1 MDYQT
6 LEIETRNRVAT
17 VWMNRPEV
25 HNAFDE
31 SLIRELT
38 QAFERLDR
46 DEAVRV
52 VVLGGRGK
60 SFSAGADLN
69 WMKRAASY
77 TVEQNLRDA
86 RALAQM
92 LKTINR
98 LSKPTV
104 ARVQGAAL
112 GGGTGLTTACNIA
125 IASTQASFA
134 TTEVKFGIIPAAIS
148 PYVIAAIGSRMA
160 NRYFL
165 TAERFDAVEA
175 HRIGMV
181 HEVCAPEALDDRL
194 DEIVG
199 ALLAGG
205 PMAQNAAKNL
215 IRAVVHRPVD
225 DAVIEDTAQR
235 IANLRATPEARDG
248 IGAFLEKRKPG
259 WLA

>member
-1 MDYQT
+1 
-6 LEIETRNRVAT
+6 
-17 VWMNRPEV
+17 
-25 HNAFDE
+25 
-31 SLIRELT
+31 
-38 QAFERLDR
+38 
-46 DEAVRV
+46 V

-77 TVEQNLRDA
+77 TVEENLRDA

-98 LSKPTV
+98 LSKPTL

-112 GGGTGLTTACNIA
+112 GGGTGLTTACDIA

-148 PYVIAAIGSRMA
+148 PYVIAAIGARMA
-160 NRYFL
+160 SRYFL
-165 TAERFDAVEA
+165 TAERFDAAQA

-181 HEVCAPEALDDRL
+181 HEVCAPEALDDRVN
-194 DEIVG
+194 EMVE

-205 PMAQNAAKNL
+205 PMAQNAAKDL
-215 IRAVVHRPVD
+215 IRAVVDRAVD
-225 DAVIEDTAQR
+225 DTVIEDTARR
-235 IANLRATPEARDG
+235 IAHLRATPEARDG
-248 IGAFLEKRKPG
+248 IGAFLEKRKPN

>member
-1 MDYQT
+1 
-6 LEIETRNRVAT
+6 
-17 VWMNRPEV
+17 
-25 HNAFDE
+25 
-31 SLIRELT
+31 
-38 QAFERLDR
+38 
-46 DEAVRV
+46 
-52 VVLGGRGK
+52 
-60 SFSAGADLN
+60 
-69 WMKRAASY
+69 
-77 TVEQNLRDA
+77 
-86 RALAQM
+86 
-92 LKTINR
+92 
-98 LSKPTV
+98 
-104 ARVQGAAL
+104 
-112 GGGTGLTTACNIA
+112 
-125 IASTQASFA
+125 
-134 TTEVKFGIIPAAIS
+134 
-148 PYVIAAIGSRMA
+148 VIAAIGSRMA

-205 PMAQNAAKNL
+205 PMAQNAAKDL

>member
-1 MDYQT
+1 MNYQT
-6 LEIETRNRVAT
+6 LEIEMYQQVAT
-17 VWMNRPEV
+17 VWMNRPAL

-31 SLIRELT
+31 RLIRELT
-38 QAFERLDR
+38 EAFKRLDR
-46 DEAVRV
+46 DDAVRV

-69 WMKRAASY
+69 WMKRAAGY
-77 TVEQNLRDA
+77 TVEENLHDA
-86 RALAQM
+86 RALAHL

-112 GGGTGLTTACNIA
+112 GGGTGLTTACDMA

-160 NRYFL
+160 SRYFL
-165 TAERFDAVEA
+165 TAEHFDAVEA

-181 HEVCAPEALDDRL
+181 HEVCAPEALDERIDA
-194 DEIVG
+194 IVG
-199 ALLAGG
+199 ALLTGG
-205 PMAQNAAKNL
+205 PLAQHAAKEL
-215 IRAVVHRPVD
+215 IRVHRPVA

-235 IANLRATPEARDG
+235 IANLRATPEAKEG
-248 IGAFLEKRKPG
+248 IGAFLEKRKPSWIKG
-259 WLA
+259 

>member
-1 MDYQT
+1 MNYQT
-6 LEIETRNRVAT
+6 LEIETRDRVAY
-17 VWMNRPEV
+17 VWMNRPDV

-38 QAFERLDR
+38 QAFERLDH
-46 DEAVRV
+46 DDAVRV

-77 TVEQNLRDA
+77 TVEENLRDA

-92 LKTINR
+92 LKAINR
-98 LSKPTV
+98 LSKPTL

-112 GGGTGLTTACNIA
+112 GGGTGLTTACDIA

-134 TTEVKFGIIPAAIS
+134 TTEVKFGIIPATIS
-148 PYVIAAIGSRMA
+148 PYVIAAIGARMA
-160 NRYFL
+160 SRYFL

-181 HEVCAPEALDDRL
+181 HEVCTPEALDNRMN
-194 DEIVG
+194 EIIE
-199 ALLAGG
+199 ALLVGG
-205 PMAQNAAKNL
+205 PMAQNAAKDL
-215 IRAVVHRPVD
+215 IRAVVDRAVD
-225 DAVIEDTAQR
+225 DTVIEDTAQR
-235 IANLRATPEARDG
+235 IAHLRATPEARDG
-248 IGAFLEKRKPG
+248 IGAFLEKRKPN